1 MMRVKKRVF
10 SAAGIVLISGV
21 LQCLYAL
28 NQYSIGEPTDEQQ
41 LMLELINRARA
52 DAMAEAQRLVKIAQT
67 DPEIKSSIDFFSVN
81 LAEMVK
87 QFNTLEQYVPPLS
100 MNPLLSNAAMLHSQD
115 MLNNVFQGHISSD
128 NPLPP
133 NKPNDKLRMRI
144 DHQGYIWGRIA
155 ENVYAHAKSVLNAH
169 VGFEID
175 WGDSSTKKTLHGMQD
190 PPGHRQA
197 IHSDKFKEVG
207 FGIVKGSNESGG
219 KDVGPVIITQDFGK
233 PQADNICFITGVAY
247 HDLNGNRFYDIGE
260 GLKGIKFSAPSA
272 GHFAVTSRS
281 GGYSIPTWWNG
292 LYAVTMDSSL
302 TGHKLFWVPISNNQ
316 NEKLDYVFIGNLVMD
331 GSGNIIQENI
341 QHPNGNIFNQVL
353 MTGEHLQVKADL
365 EEITRVSFLD
375 ENGDIVQVELSG
387 AGSLRIILGNNTYRP
402 PVYPIH
408 YNQAIKYVVGKPEI
422 FIEHADE
429 NTFLSIFTVGKINAV
444 NQALFPVGQ
453 AYDAQA
459 DIKLVKVLN
468 STGFGGMQF
477 ANVLFSGN
485 TGEVGINAEGVPIT
499 VRLTV
504 GDIDAKRNAIPFLL
518 FGKDSFTS
526 KINNS
531 GLTIAGGDL
540 FQSNDKLIRAIS
552 EVNRLS
558 SSNNIK
564 SDGTEIP
571 AKTIRGSFGYTD
583 ITPQSLD
590 GNPHRFIRP
599 KQPE

>member
-1 MMRVKKRVF
+1 MMRVRNRVL
-10 SAAGIVLISGV
+10 GVGVILISGV

-52 DAMAEAQRLVKIAQT
+52 DAMAEAQRLVQIART
-67 DPEIKSSIDFFSVN
+67 DPDVKDVVDYYSIN

-87 QFNTLEQYVPPLS
+87 QFSTLEQHIPPLS
-100 MNPLLSNAAMLHSQD
+100 MNRLLSNAARLHSQD
-115 MLNNVFQGHISSD
+115 MFNNVFQSHISSD
-128 NPLPP
+128 DPLPP
-133 NKPNDKLRMRI
+133 NEPGDEFWMRI
-144 DHQGYIWGRIA
+144 EHQGYERGWSS
-155 ENVYAHAKSVLNAH
+155 ENIYAHAKSILNGH

-175 WGDSSTKKTLHGMQD
+175 WGESPEGKILHGMQD
-190 PPGHRQA
+190 PPGHREN
-197 IHSDKFKEVG
+197 IHSDKFKEAG
-207 FGIVKGSNESGG
+207 IGIVKGFNDAGYE
-219 KDVGPVIITQDFGK
+219 DVGPMIITQNFAAPKD
-233 PQADNICFITGVAY
+233 DNLCFITGVAY

-260 GLKGIKFSAPSA
+260 GLPGIKFSAPSA

-316 NEKLDYVFIGNLVMD
+316 NEKLDYIFIGNLVMS
-331 GSGNIIQENI
+331 GFGNIIGENI
-341 QHPNGNIFNQVL
+341 RHPNGNIFNQAL

-365 EEITRVSFLD
+365 EEITRVSFQD

-402 PVYPIH
+402 PVYPLR

-422 FIEHADE
+422 FIEHAE
-429 NTFLSIFTVGKINAV
+429 ASTFLSIFTVGKINAV

-468 STGFGGMQF
+468 STGFGGMQL

-504 GDIDAKRNAIPFLL
+504 GDIDAKSNAIPFLL
-518 FGKDSFTS
+518 FGKESFTS

-540 FQSNDKLIRAIS
+540 LQSNGKLIRAIP

-571 AKTIRGSFGYTD
+571 AKTIRGSFGY
-583 ITPQSLD
+583 IGRIPQSLG
-590 GNPHRFIRP
+590 GNPHSFIRP